1 MKKGI
6 IFDMD
11 GVIIDNGTAHDE
23 AWKMFCKKYN
33 VTLTD
38 EELRKN
44 LHGRANK
51 DILKYL
57 LKKKM
62 EESNIKEYEDEK
74 ERMYRDFYRNEI
86 KEAEGL
92 IDFLKFLKEKEIKIG
107 IATSSPV
114 ENIDFI
120 MDSLNIR
127 DFFDFIVN
135 SAMVKRGKPFPDIY
149 LKSVEKI
156 GLNREECV
164 VFEDSLSG
172 IEAAHMA
179 GIDVIGVTTANKE
192 EEMKNIVFAV
202 KNFKSE
208 IEKIKNYIIL

>member
-11 GVIIDNGTAHDE
+11 GVIIDNGAAHDE
-23 AWKMFCKKYN
+23 AWKIFCKKYN
-33 VTLTD
+33 INLTD

-57 LKKKM
+57 LRK
-62 EESNIKEYEDEK
+62 ELQESEVKEYEFEK
-74 ERMYRDFYRNEI
+74 ESMYREFYKKDI

-127 DFFDFIVN
+127 EYFDFIVN

-149 LKSVEKI
+149 LKAVEKI
-156 GLNREECV
+156 GLKKEECV

-172 IEAAHMA
+172 IEAAHMS
-179 GIDVIGVTTANKE
+179 GIDVIGVTTANRE
-192 EEMKNIVFAV
+192 EEMKNILFAV
-202 KNFKSE
+202 KDFKSE
-208 IEKIKNYIIL
+208 IEKIKNYIIF